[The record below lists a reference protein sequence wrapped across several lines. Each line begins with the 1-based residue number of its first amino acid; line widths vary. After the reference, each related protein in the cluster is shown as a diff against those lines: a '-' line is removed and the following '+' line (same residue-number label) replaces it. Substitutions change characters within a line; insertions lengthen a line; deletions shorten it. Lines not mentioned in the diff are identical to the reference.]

1 MPSDPRST
9 ARTSSPIAF
18 ARIENHYFVNAG
30 WLEEGQ
36 LIRDA
41 ARLKAIPAII
51 VQGRYDIA
59 CPVASAW
66 DLHRAW
72 PEAEFHLSKAPATPS
87 PSPASCIELITRHR
101 PLRERNEAPA

>member
-1 MPSDPRST
+1 MEHLGRRDDHAAARMPSDPRST
-9 ARTSSPIAF
+9 ARQEFADALRAHRKPLTSST
-18 ARIENHYFVNAG
+18 AG

-72 PEAEFHLSKAPATPS
+72 PEAEFRLVEGAGHAFSGAGHPA
-87 PSPASCIELITRHR
+87 
-101 PLRERNEAPA
+101 